1 MTRLQTRGFTNQ
13 QALIVLLLA
22 FPLGLIGLGILVSI
36 GMNLSRP
43 EPQGKAPAT
52 ATATPSVPAP
62 LTEPIYR
69 QPKQPVSAPEPQDP
83 IDALA
88 DEIFW
93 RRHPSL
99 RGVKLSNQQGDLAN
113 EWAAI
118 RRCEAIV
125 DDRFYQRFPEM
136 RGRTIEPGNTAMIQI
151 WTAIRDQ
158 VPGCS

>member
-1 MTRLQTRGFTNQ
+1 MTRAQTQGFTNQ
-13 QALIVLLLA
+13 QALLVLVLA

-52 ATATPSVPAP
+52 ATPSVPAP
-62 LTEPIYR
+62 LTEPIQR

-125 DDRFYQRFPEM
+125 DDRFYQRFPDM
-136 RGRTIEPGNTAMIQI
+136 RGRTIQAGNTAMIRI

>member
-1 MTRLQTRGFTNQ
+1 MKRSQTEGFSNQ
-13 QALIVLLLA
+13 QALLVLVLA
-22 FPLGLIGLGILVSI
+22 FPLGLIGLGILGSI
-36 GMNLSRP
+36 GMNLSRQ
-43 EPQGKAPAT
+43 EPAGDVPIAK
-52 ATATPSVPAP
+52 TPSVPSP
-62 LTEPIYR
+62 LSEPI
-69 QPKQPVSAPEPQDP
+69 QQQHPQPVSASPAQDP
-83 IDALA
+83 IDVLA

-99 RGVKLSNQQGDLAN
+99 RGVKLTNQQGELAN

-125 DDRFYQRFPEM
+125 DDRFYQHFPQM

>member
-1 MTRLQTRGFTNQ
+1 MKRSQAEGFSNQ
-13 QALIVLLLA
+13 QALLVLVLA

-52 ATATPSVPAP
+52 ATPSVPAP
-62 LTEPIYR
+62 LTEPIHR

-125 DDRFYQRFPEM
+125 DDRFYQRFPDM
-136 RGRTIEPGNTAMIQI
+136 RGRTIQAGNTAMIRI

>member
-1 MTRLQTRGFTNQ
+1 MTRAQTQGFTNQ
-13 QALIVLLLA
+13 QALLVLVLA

-43 EPQGKAPAT
+43 EPQGKAP

-125 DDRFYQRFPEM
+125 DDRFYQRFPDM
-136 RGRTIEPGNTAMIQI
+136 RGRTIQAGNTAMIRI

>member
-1 MTRLQTRGFTNQ
+1 MKRSQTEGFSNQ
-13 QALIVLLLA
+13 QALLVLVLA

-36 GMNLSRP
+36 GMNLSR
-43 EPQGKAPAT
+43 QDPAGDVPI
-52 ATATPSVPAP
+52 AKTPSAP
-62 LTEPIYR
+62 SPLSEPI
-69 QPKQPVSAPEPQDP
+69 QQQHPQPVSASPAQDP

-99 RGVKLSNQQGDLAN
+99 RGVKLTNQQGELAN

>member
-1 MTRLQTRGFTNQ
+1 MKRSQAEGFSNQ
-13 QALIVLLLA
+13 QALLVLVLA
-22 FPLGLIGLGILVSI
+22 FPLGLIGLGILASI
-36 GMNLSRP
+36 GMSFSRP

-52 ATATPSVPAP
+52 EAPSVPAP
-62 LTEPIYR
+62 PAEPIHR
-69 QPKQPVSAPEPQDP
+69 QPKQPVSTSPAQDP

-99 RGVKLSNQQGDLAN
+99 RGVKLTNQQGELAN

-125 DDRFYQRFPEM
+125 DDRFYQHFPQM

>member
-1 MTRLQTRGFTNQ
+1 M
-13 QALIVLLLA
+13 VLVLA
-22 FPLGLIGLGILVSI
+22 FPLGLIGLGILVTI
-36 GMNLSRP
+36 GMKMSRP
-43 EPQGKAPAT
+43 APHGNAPAT
-52 ATATPSVPAP
+52 ETPSVPAP
-62 LTEPIYR
+62 LSEPIDR
-69 QPKQPVSAPEPQDP
+69 QPKQPVSTPQPQDP
-83 IDALA
+83 IDVLA

-99 RGVKLSNQQGDLAN
+99 RGVKLANQQGELAN

-125 DDRFYQRFPEM
+125 DDRFYRRFPDM
-136 RGRTIEPGNTAMIQI
+136 RGRTIEAGNTAMIRI

>member
-1 MTRLQTRGFTNQ
+1 MTRAQTQGFTNQ
-13 QALIVLLLA
+13 QALLVLVLA

-52 ATATPSVPAP
+52 ATPSVPAA
-62 LTEPIYR
+62 LTEPIHR

-125 DDRFYQRFPEM
+125 DDRFYQRFPDM
-136 RGRTIEPGNTAMIQI
+136 RGRTIQAGNTAMIRI

>member
-1 MTRLQTRGFTNQ
+1 MIRIQTQGFTNQ
-13 QALIVLLLA
+13 QALLVLVLA
-22 FPLGLIGLGILVSI
+22 FPLGLIGLGILMSI
-36 GMNLSRP
+36 GMNLSRQ

-52 ATATPSVPAP
+52 ETPSAP
-62 LTEPIYR
+62 VSPSEPIRR
-69 QPKQPVSAPEPQDP
+69 QPRQPVSALQPQDP

-99 RGVKLSNQQGDLAN
+99 RGVKLTNQQGDLAN

-125 DDRFYQRFPEM
+125 DDRFYQRFPDM
-136 RGRTIEPGNTAMIQI
+136 RGRTIQAGNTAMIRI